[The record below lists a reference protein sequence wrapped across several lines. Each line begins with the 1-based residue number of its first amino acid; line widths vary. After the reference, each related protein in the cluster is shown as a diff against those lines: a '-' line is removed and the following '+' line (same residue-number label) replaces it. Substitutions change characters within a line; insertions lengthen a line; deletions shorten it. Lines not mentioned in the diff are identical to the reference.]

1 VRALIPGLSL
11 AALLALSIGVQ
22 RSRDALAP
30 PPEVS
35 ANVLYLASGP
45 LVERL
50 ALSYDA
56 LLADIYWMRAI
67 QHFGR
72 ERQAGG
78 AGRYAQLQTLL
89 DLATSLDPRFV
100 IAYRFGALFLA
111 EPFPGGA
118 GRPDQG
124 IALLEKG
131 LRANPRKWE
140 YLQDIGF
147 LHYWQSGDFAKAAEA
162 FTRAADIPGAPWWL
176 RPLAATTLERGG
188 DRRSSRFLWKVM
200 LDQAQDDW
208 QRTTASKRLLQL
220 DALDDIDR
228 LRALVD
234 RYADRHGRLPPT
246 WNALVRDGGLAGPP
260 VDPSGTAYDYD
271 PEQGLVTVAK
281 ESALHP
287 LPVEPPRAGAP
298 RS

>member
-1 VRALIPGLSL
+1 VRTLILATSL
-11 AALLALSIGVQ
+11 AALLAMSIGVQ
-22 RSRDALAP
+22 LWRDAVLPSPGQAAGALY
-30 PPEVS
+30 VS
-35 ANVLYLASGP
+35 SGP
-45 LVERL
+45 FVERA

-67 QHFGR
+67 QHFGS
-72 ERQAGG
+72 ERRTGG

-124 IALLEKG
+124 VALLEKG
-131 LRANPRKWE
+131 LRVDPRKWE

-147 LHYWQSGDFAKAAEA
+147 LHYWQYGDYRKAAEA

-176 RPLAATTLERGG
+176 RPLAATTLEKGG
-188 DRRSSRFLWKVM
+188 DRQSSRILWKAM

-228 LRALVD
+228 LGALVG
-234 RYADRHGRLPPT
+234 RYSQLHGRLPES
-246 WNALVRDGGLAGPP
+246 WRALIVDGALTGPP
-260 VDPSGTAYDYD
+260 VDPSGTPYVYDR
-271 PEQGLVTVAK
+271 ETGGITVAK

-287 LPVEPPRAGAP
+287 LPAEPPRAGAP